1 MLIQSI
7 EFENYT
13 TGQKIKKMQFDKI
26 NLLVGGTGAGK
37 TQILKIISAYVR
49 AASQDSTIAAIQFKG
64 YFKMRFSAVIFPDKN
79 DEKIRQ
85 EISILWEIHTDE
97 MPHIITTPYR
107 LDYGI
112 SEEHLKITN
121 PLTNTDTLTIDRTV
135 TDLKI
140 NGIPS
145 SSISPEQ
152 SIFTTFSEPLEI
164 AQIRAQLFSI
174 ITYDQQLQGFANL
187 HQKNVEKWRQQAKG
201 WLTSS
206 ANMTSLLIFYSPLM
220 QIDLVRTYDKALFN
234 EFLFDLQNIFPSI
247 EDIKMDLVAG
257 SEFYNLYMLENGKWI
272 PKNSIAGGILKTVY
286 LLAVINFNFRNNI
299 ILLDELENSL
309 GVNCLDEITDYI
321 LTATHSHKSQF
332 IMTSHHPYIISHITE
347 PYWLIISQ
355 NNGVISAKKAHDV
368 GITSVNN
375 LQDLFFQLINYIQGQ
390 SQ

>member
-1 MLIQSI
+1 MRIQSI

-13 TGQKIKKMQFDKI
+13 TGQKIKKLQFDKI

-37 TQILKIISAYVR
+37 TQILQIISSYVK
-49 AASQDSTIAAIQFKG
+49 AASRDSTIVAIQFKAH
-64 YFKMRFSAVIFPDKN
+64 FKMEFSAVVFPD
-79 DEKIRQ
+79 EKKRQ
-85 EISILWEIHTDE
+85 EVSIMWEIHTDE
-97 MPHIITTPYR
+97 MNNIATSPYH

-112 SEEHLKITN
+112 SEEHLKITDSSTN
-121 PLTNTDTLTIDRTV
+121 KDILTVNRTT
-135 TDLKI
+135 TDLSI
-140 NGIPS
+140 NDIPN

-152 SIFTTFSEPLEI
+152 SIFTTFSAPLEI

-174 ITYDQQLQGFANL
+174 ITYDQQLRGFADL

-201 WLTSS
+201 RLTHS
-206 ANMTSLLIFYSPLM
+206 ANFTSLLIFYSPLM
-220 QIDLVRTYDKALFN
+220 QIDLVRTYDKTLFT
-234 EFLFDLQNIFPSI
+234 EFLCDLQNIFPSI

-272 PKNSIAGGILKTVY
+272 PKNAIAGGILKTIY
-286 LLAVINFNFRNNI
+286 LLAVINFNLPNNV

>member
-1 MLIQSI
+1 MMIHSI

-13 TGQKIKKMQFDKI
+13 TGQKIKKIQFDKI

-37 TQILKIISAYVR
+37 TQILKIISSYVR
-49 AASQDSTIAAIQFKG
+49 VASQDSTIAAIQFKG
-64 YFKMRFSAVIFPDKN
+64 YFKMGFSAVIFPDKN
-79 DEKIRQ
+79 DEKIYQ
-85 EISILWEIHTDE
+85 EVSIIWEIHTDE

-121 PLTNTDTLTIDRTV
+121 PLTSKDTLIIDRTA

-140 NGIPS
+140 NGISS

-152 SIFTTFSEPLEI
+152 SVFTTFSEPIEI

-174 ITYDQQLQGFANL
+174 ITYDQQLQGFADL
-187 HQKNVEKWRQQAKG
+187 HQKNVEKWRHQAKG
-201 WLTSS
+201 RLTPYVN
-206 ANMTSLLIFYSPLM
+206 AKPLLIFYSPLM

-234 EFLFDLQNIFPSI
+234 EFLFDLQNIFPTI

-257 SEFYNLYMLENGKWI
+257 SEFYNLHMLENGKWI

-286 LLAVINFNFRNNI
+286 LLAVIKFNLPNNV

-309 GVNCLDEITDYI
+309 GINCLDEITDYI
-321 LTATHSHKSQF
+321 LNDTRSHKSQF
-332 IMTSHHPYIISHITE
+332 ILTSHHPYIISHIKE
-347 PYWLIISQ
+347 PNWLIISQ
-355 NNGVISAKKAHDV
+355 NNGVISAEKAHDV